1 MHFLSTRSCYMVR
14 HYILLDLMILII
26 LLKGTNYEAPYS
38 AIFQISC
45 YFVSLTAIHSALN
58 TTLKLL

>member
-1 MHFLSTRSCYMVR
+1 MVR